1 VLCSSFEPILPRR
14 ERQILSA
21 NFFQAPLR
29 LAARAYRALPIPQH
43 FRYLLNQVLLGKL
56 YFLTRH
62 VLRATTPKP
71 RPSLERALAR
81 LGEVQ
86 RNGPGPLPRFARPE
100 VPEVSI
106 IIPVFNQARYT
117 ALCLQSIAESETRRS
132 FEVLVVDDAS
142 TDSTPAMLQRYEN
155 LRILR
160 NTENAGF
167 NRSCNRGAREA
178 RGRLLLFLNN
188 DTWVV
193 PGWLDALA
201 DSLDAVET
209 AGLAGSKLVYP
220 DGLLQEAGGIIWN
233 DATGWNYGNRQ
244 DPDRPEFNYRRDVD
258 FCSGA
263 SIMVPRDLFLRLDGF
278 DARFAPAYYED
289 ADLAFSVRAAG
300 LRVLYQPMSEVIHF
314 EGATS
319 GRDVRQGIKAYQVA
333 NRRKFLEKWSAVLAN
348 HRAPGESPRL
358 EKERSVRRRVLV
370 IDSRTPTPD
379 KDAGSADTVNYMRLL
394 QGLGFK
400 VTFIPAD
407 NFFADGRYTS
417 ALQEIGVECLY
428 SPHLASVNAHLAEQ
442 GMDYDL
448 VFLCRANNAARH
460 VENVRRYC
468 PKARIVFYTV
478 DLHFLREQR
487 QAKLQGS
494 AALARAAVRTRQ
506 LELRT
511 MRLSDATIVLSRTE
525 HELLVREL
533 PGASFFVIPLLCE
546 IPGRSVA
553 YAPRRD
559 ILFIGGYEHLPNVDA
574 VRYFAA
580 EIWPLVRRRL
590 PEAVFL
596 VLGSNPPAEVL
607 SLEGDGITVVGY
619 VEQLPPY
626 FNRCRLSVA
635 PLRYG
640 AGIKG
645 KIATSLGFGVP
656 CVATRI
662 AVEGMGLT
670 DGRETLVADSPEAF
684 ADAVVRVYSEESL
697 WSSLSDQGLQ
707 FLEREMS
714 LTVGREKLRA
724 MLVHL
729 NVLTG

>member
-1 VLCSSFEPILPRR
+1 
-14 ERQILSA
+14 
-21 NFFQAPLR
+21 
-29 LAARAYRALPIPQH
+29 
-43 FRYLLNQVLLGKL
+43 
-56 YFLTRH
+56 
-62 VLRATTPKP
+62 
-71 RPSLERALAR
+71 
-81 LGEVQ
+81 
-86 RNGPGPLPRFARPE
+86 
-100 VPEVSI
+100 
-106 IIPVFNQARYT
+106 
-117 ALCLQSIAESETRRS
+117 
-132 FEVLVVDDAS
+132 
-142 TDSTPAMLQRYEN
+142 
-155 LRILR
+155 
-160 NTENAGF
+160 
-167 NRSCNRGAREA
+167 
-178 RGRLLLFLNN
+178 
-188 DTWVV
+188 
-193 PGWLDALA
+193 
-201 DSLDAVET
+201 
-209 AGLAGSKLVYP
+209 
-220 DGLLQEAGGIIWN
+220 
-233 DATGWNYGNRQ
+233 
-244 DPDRPEFNYRRDVD
+244 
-258 FCSGA
+258 
-263 SIMVPRDLFLRLDGF
+263 
-278 DARFAPAYYED
+278 
-289 ADLAFSVRAAG
+289 
-300 LRVLYQPMSEVIHF
+300 
-314 EGATS
+314 
-319 GRDVRQGIKAYQVA
+319 
-333 NRRKFLEKWSAVLAN
+333 
-348 HRAPGESPRL
+348 
-358 EKERSVRRRVLV
+358 
-370 IDSRTPTPD
+370 
-379 KDAGSADTVNYMRLL
+379 
-394 QGLGFK
+394 
-400 VTFIPAD
+400 
-407 NFFADGRYTS
+407 
-417 ALQEIGVECLY
+417 
-428 SPHLASVNAHLAEQ
+428 
-442 GMDYDL
+442 
-448 VFLCRANNAARH
+448 
-460 VENVRRYC
+460 
-468 PKARIVFYTV
+468 
-478 DLHFLREQR
+478 
-487 QAKLQGS
+487 
-494 AALARAAVRTRQ
+494 
-506 LELRT
+506 

-533 PGASFFVIPLLCE
+533 PGASLFVIPLLCE

-714 LTVGREKLRA
+714 LAAGREKLRA